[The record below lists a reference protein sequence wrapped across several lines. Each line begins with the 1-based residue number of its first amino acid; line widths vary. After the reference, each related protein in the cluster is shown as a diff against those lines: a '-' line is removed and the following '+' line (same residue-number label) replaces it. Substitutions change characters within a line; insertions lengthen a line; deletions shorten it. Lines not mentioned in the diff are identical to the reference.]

1 MNLVSLFDGCAGA
14 MDSALAAGLRPA
26 AHVAV
31 EIDPVARKLADWRAQ
46 KNGWLEARRPVNDV
60 REATAKNL
68 LEGMPPGEI
77 LLIAGVPCQTRSRA
91 NTAFRG
97 AGRVAEN
104 TESGLVHEFA
114 RVLAELRAAGREVK
128 FVVENVPSAAAADA
142 EFNRILGVSPI
153 LVNAAAFGAQHRQR
167 LFWSNCLI
175 RPRDKPTAEW
185 SAKTFRDIA
194 EENPVVK
201 KWYDFIP
208 YPAKNP
214 KPFCPARV
222 GVLATEKIIEEV
234 RAGHG
239 IPALPQT
246 QLRVYDEE
254 SKTRAV
260 QNTASHTTGIVG
272 ALDKVNR
279 KGGFGGGISLT
290 SVVHSKDRKTTA
302 MRAQTTGIIGALSS
316 PVSRRVNSGAAKTPP
331 ILNGRVRTEGAISV
345 GQKDRIHSAD
355 CKAPANLA
363 FRSGGYHQGKVATS
377 VQDRV
382 MSRGGE
388 IKTIPANGGGRTEGI
403 VGDGGRLV
411 ERDFGGGLILQVVE
425 KGARCLTITE
435 IERLFGLPDGETAMP
450 GLSATARKRAL
461 GGGWHRWQ
469 MAWVLSHLEKPA
481 RLV

>member
-46 KNGWLEARRPVNDV
+46 KNGWLAARRPVNDV

-77 LLIAGVPCQTRSRA
+77 LLVGGVPCQTRSRA

-194 EENPVVK
+194 EENPDVK

-208 YPAKNP
+208 YPAKYP

-222 GVLATEKIIEEV
+222 GILTTPRIIKGL
-234 RAGHG
+234 RA
-239 IPALPQT
+239 
-246 QLRVYDEE
+246 
-254 SKTRAV
+254 
-260 QNTASHTTGIVG
+260 
-272 ALDKVNR
+272 
-279 KGGFGGGISLT
+279 KGGFSQGAKHPAHDRVLSADGKIRSILATKGGRQSG
-290 SVVHSKDRKTTA
+290 VV
-302 MRAQTTGIIGALSS
+302 SS
-316 PVSRRVNSGAAKTPP
+316 PVSGRVNSGNRKTPP

-345 GQKDRIHSAD
+345 GQKERVHSPN
-355 CKAPANLA
+355 CKQPPHLA
-363 FRSGGYHQGKVATS
+363 FRTGGYHQGKVATS
-377 VQDRV
+377 LQDRV
-382 MSRGGE
+382 MSRGAK

-403 VGDGGRLV
+403 VGDVGRKV
-411 ERDFGGGLILQVVE
+411 KKDFGGGLILEVVPD
-425 KGARCLTITE
+425 GARCLTITE

-450 GLSATARKRAL
+450 GLSVSARKKAM